1 MGKAWLHGCLVTQLE
16 IERKIANRSCEHG
29 FTSHVITRFAQKF
42 YSSTVQCEQHKNIEW
57 FRENKVSA

>member
-29 FTSHVITRFAQKF
+29 FTSHVITRFARQF
-42 YSSTVQCEQHKNIEW
+42 YGAIVQCEQHKNI
-57 FRENKVSA
+57 

>member
-29 FTSHVITRFAQKF
+29 FTSHVITRFARQF
-42 YSSTVQCEQHKNIEW
+42 YGAIV
-57 FRENKVSA
+57 